1 MSHRKNQRRSKRNE
15 EKENEKQV
23 KEVPTARQPKDL
35 KQIKPR
41 NPHQEQYLHTIENN
55 IITVSSGPAGSGKT
69 YLAVYEALKHH
80 WSKEIKRIII
90 SRPAVEAGEKLGFL
104 PGGLEDKVD
113 PYMRPIYDA
122 LYDIIGIPLTQ
133 EKLQRGYIEIAPL
146 AFMRGRTFNN
156 CFIILDEA
164 QNATYEQLKMA
175 VTRVGEG
182 CKMVINGD
190 PNQTDLPRHTQNGLG
205 RLVEV
210 VRGIEDIGVIEFN
223 KGDIVRSK
231 VVTDL
236 VAAFERYEEDDR
248 EN

>member
-1 MSHRKNQRRSKRNE
+1 MSHRKNQRRSKKQE
-15 EKENEKQV
+15 EKEQHAP
-23 KEVPTARQPKDL
+23 KELPTDRQPKNL
-35 KQIKPR
+35 KPVKPR
-41 NPHQEQYLHTIENN
+41 NPHQEQYLQTIESN

-133 EKLQRGYIEIAPL
+133 EKMQRGYIEIAPL

-156 CFIILDEA
+156 CFILLDDG
-164 QNATYEQLKMA
+164 QHATYEQLKMA

-205 RLVEV
+205 RLIEV

-223 KGDIVRSK
+223 RDDIVRSK

-248 EN
+248 KH

>member
-1 MSHRKNQRRSKRNE
+1 MSHRKNQRRSKKQE
-15 EKENEKQV
+15 EKEQHAP
-23 KEVPTARQPKDL
+23 KELPTDRQPKNL
-35 KQIKPR
+35 KPVKPR
-41 NPHQEQYLHTIENN
+41 NPHQEQYLQTIESN

-133 EKLQRGYIEIAPL
+133 EKMQRGYIEIAPL

-205 RLVEV
+205 RLIEV

-223 KGDIVRSK
+223 RDDIVRSK

-248 EN
+248 KH

>member
-1 MSHRKNQRRSKRNE
+1 MSHRKNQRRSKKNE
-15 EKENEKQV
+15 EKEKQEK
-23 KEVPTARQPKDL
+23 EAPTDRQPKNL
-35 KQIKPR
+35 KPVKPR
-41 NPHQEQYLHTIENN
+41 NPHQEQYLQTIESN

-210 VRGIEDIGVIEFN
+210 VRGIENIGVIEFN
-223 KGDIVRSK
+223 RDDIVRSK

-236 VAAFERYEEDDR
+236 VTAFERYEEDDR
-248 EN
+248 KH

>member
-1 MSHRKNQRRSKRNE
+1 MSHRKNQRRSKKNE
-15 EKENEKQV
+15 EKEKQER
-23 KEVPTARQPKDL
+23 EVPTDRQPKNL
-35 KQIKPR
+35 KPVKPR
-41 NPHQEQYLHTIENN
+41 NPHQEQYLQTIESN

-248 EN
+248 ES